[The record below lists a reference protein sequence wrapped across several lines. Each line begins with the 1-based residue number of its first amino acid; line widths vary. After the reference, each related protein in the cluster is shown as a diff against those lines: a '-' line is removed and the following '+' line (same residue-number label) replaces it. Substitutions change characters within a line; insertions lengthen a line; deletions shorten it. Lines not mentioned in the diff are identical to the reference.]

1 MGIPKDS
8 VIKYETQIKSD
19 KFILVCHGTIE
30 EVEKARSILEN
41 TKAVEVN
48 LHGDLAGQPA

>member
-1 MGIPKDS
+1 
-8 VIKYETQIKSD
+8 VIKYESRIKAD

-30 EVEKARSILEN
+30 EMEKARSILEN

-48 LHGDLAGQPA
+48 LHSNLAGLPA